1 MPVPDELKNKYDCV
15 WDGGTLEHVFN
26 YPAAIK
32 NCMDMVKINGHLI
45 LETPANNQ
53 FGHGLYQF
61 SPELF
66 FSLLDTHNGFTDTK
80 IFMRGDF
87 GRWYEVIS
95 PKVTKMRTSICCT
108 KKAVSLFVVSKK
120 TSAVPDIITALQS
133 DYVESWNA
141 KETGTDNPPKN
152 TMKFFEELYLKMVP
166 KRFQS
171 IELALFGM
179 SVLSK
184 LLYTKKKMYK
194 PVPSFPNG

>member
-1 MPVPDELKNKYDCV
+1 VPDKLKNKYDCV

-66 FSLLDTHNGFTDTK
+66 FSLLDTHNGFTDTRV
-80 IFMRGDF
+80 FMRGDF
-87 GRWYEVIS
+87 GKWYEVVS
-95 PKVTKMRTSICCT
+95 PKITKMRTSICCT
-108 KKAVSLFVVSKK
+108 KKAASLFVVSKK
-120 TSAVPDIITALQS
+120 ISAVPDIITALQS
-133 DYVESWNA
+133 DYVEIWNA
-141 KETGTDNPPKN
+141 KENGTDNSPKN
-152 TMKFFEELYLKMVP
+152 TKKFFEELYLKIVP

-171 IELALFGM
+171 LWLEMHGRRI
-179 SVLSK
+179 LSK
-184 LLYTKKKMYK
+184 LIYTKQKMYK